1 MNTNISMFCFM
12 ELCIIYNIID
22 ILIDILDLT
31 MPIRNLLFTYYND
44 FCFLDNKESWI
55 LWLFFCIFLY
65 ILYLLYYQLL
75 YLFLVFSVRVK
86 NGII

>member
-1 MNTNISMFCFM
+1 M

-31 MPIRNLLFTYYND
+31 MPIQNLLFTYYCIMI
-44 FCFLDNKESWI
+44 FVSWI
-55 LWLFFCIFLY
+55 IKNIESYSYFFYIFLY

-75 YLFLVFSVRVK
+75 YLFLVFSVD
-86 NGII
+86 